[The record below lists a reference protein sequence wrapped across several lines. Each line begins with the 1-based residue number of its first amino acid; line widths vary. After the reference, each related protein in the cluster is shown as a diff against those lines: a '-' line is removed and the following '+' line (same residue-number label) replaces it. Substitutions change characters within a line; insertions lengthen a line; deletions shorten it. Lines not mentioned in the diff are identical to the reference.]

1 MLIAVTSLQNTGL
14 ESLVASHFGHA
25 PFFTILDVDNDFN
38 IKDIK
43 VLQNQMTG
51 ENHKPGMVP
60 KMLMN
65 EGVSMLITGALG
77 QKAFQLFES
86 NNIAVVPNA
95 MNITVKTAYDEYLSG
110 NLKAH
115 GTYNMETHHNV
126 SHLHPEH
133 HHEE

>member
-14 ESLVASHFGHA
+14 ESPVASHFGHA
-25 PFFTILDVDNDFN
+25 PFFTLLDIDEKFN
-38 IKDIK
+38 IMEVK
-43 VLQNQMTG
+43 VLENQMTG

-65 EGVSMLITGALG
+65 QGVNMLITGALG
-77 QKAFQLFES
+77 QRAFEMFNS

-95 MNITVKTAYDEYLSG
+95 MDITVKTAYDEYLAG

-115 GTYNMETHHNV
+115 GTYGTETHHNV

-133 HHEE
+133 HN